1 VDGGTLS
8 AEVPLAAKPDCI
20 FCQIVSGDAPSFP
33 VCEDERTVTFLDL
46 FPVSPGHLLIVP
58 RDHYENLYDTPAD
71 VLAEVAATSK
81 RVAAA
86 IRRELAPDGLGIF
99 QLNGAAAGQTV
110 FHYHM
115 HLLPR
120 RMGDPMAIHGRVR
133 GVPEELESISA
144 RLRAALAA
152 EGA

>member
-1 VDGGTLS
+1 VDSGS
-8 AEVPLAAKPDCI
+8 HPAEVPLAAKPDCI
-20 FCQIVSGDAPSFP
+20 FCQIVSGAAPSFP
-33 VCEDERTVTFLDL
+33 VCEGERTLTFLDL

-58 RDHYENLYDTPAD
+58 REHFENLHDTPAD
-71 VLAEVAATSK
+71 VLEEVARTSK
-81 RVAAA
+81 RVASA
-86 IRRELAPDGLGIF
+86 IRRELAPDGLGVF

-120 RMGDPMAIHGRVR
+120 RMGDPMTIHGRVR
-133 GVPEELESISA
+133 GISEELESIAA
-144 RLRAALAA
+144 RLRTALAA